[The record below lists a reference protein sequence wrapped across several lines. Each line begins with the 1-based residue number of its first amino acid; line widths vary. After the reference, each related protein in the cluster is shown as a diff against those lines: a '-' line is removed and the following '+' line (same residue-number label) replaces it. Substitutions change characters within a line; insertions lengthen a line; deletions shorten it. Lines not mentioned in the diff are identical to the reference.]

1 MVLGGRE
8 RREREIMELMLNRAK
23 LDIIN
28 GGVNRGY
35 GAGYPMM
42 GGYGGMGYGGYG
54 MGGYGMTASP
64 HVGNPY
70 AANAWARAQPVYCG
84 QREANG
90 QVTYQPKRS
99 SLAQTHTKSK
109 AKGQAKSEAKA
120 DAKTKTKA
128 EWKKEKAE
136 EWRNILCQ
144 MKQLNEKAHKAV
156 PSTNVV
162 GNVAKD
168 GW

>member
-1 MVLGGRE
+1 MSETEQAATEHNLAEVDNVIDTAQEYMSSAARLVAPIAEPLLMVLGGRE

-35 GAGYPMM
+35 GGGGYPMM
-42 GGYGGMGYGGYG
+42 GGYGGMGGYG
-54 MGGYGMTASP
+54 MGGMGGYYGGTMSP

-90 QVTYQPKRS
+90 
-99 SLAQTHTKSK
+99 
-109 AKGQAKSEAKA
+109 
-120 DAKTKTKA
+120 
-128 EWKKEKAE
+128 
-136 EWRNILCQ
+136 
-144 MKQLNEKAHKAV
+144 
-156 PSTNVV
+156 
-162 GNVAKD
+162 
-168 GW
+168 

>member
-1 MVLGGRE
+1 MSETSEKAEPHTLAEVDADNVIDSAQEYLSSAARLVAPIAEPLLMVLGGRE

-90 QVTYQPKRS
+90 
-99 SLAQTHTKSK
+99 
-109 AKGQAKSEAKA
+109 
-120 DAKTKTKA
+120 
-128 EWKKEKAE
+128 
-136 EWRNILCQ
+136 
-144 MKQLNEKAHKAV
+144 
-156 PSTNVV
+156 
-162 GNVAKD
+162 
-168 GW
+168 